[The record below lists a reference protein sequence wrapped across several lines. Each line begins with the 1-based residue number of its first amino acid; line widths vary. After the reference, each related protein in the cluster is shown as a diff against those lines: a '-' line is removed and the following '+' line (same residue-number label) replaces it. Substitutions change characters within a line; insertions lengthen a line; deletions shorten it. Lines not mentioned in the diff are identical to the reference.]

1 MALLMIE
8 KHEDHEK
15 ERLKISTIP
24 VVREM
29 LLNIFPGML
38 LVTCHRRDMWRDA
51 AISTPWCDEVVDE

>member
-1 MALLMIE
+1 MIE

-38 LVTCHRRDMWRDA
+38 LVTCHRRDMWRGVV
-51 AISTPWCDEVVDE
+51 ISTPWCVGAVGE